1 MEQPPPIV
9 PPVGGTFSSGITG
22 EMTELKEIAQ
32 AQRLL
37 LWSIL
42 AGIAAFGFKLLLVLT
57 IPFQVWAAYNLSKK
71 LNLRLAWLWT
81 ILTIIPL
88 VGLII
93 LLVINSKAT
102 SALRAAGVRVGL
114 LGANLNDLE
123 KA

>member
-57 IPFQVWAAYNLSKK
+57 IPFQVWAAYNLGKK

-102 SALRAAGVRVGL
+102 SALRTAGVRVGL